1 MPRTGRLDTAGAL
14 HHVMIRG
21 MERKQIFRDNNDRED
36 FLARLEKLLPATQ
49 TSCFAWALIPNH
61 AHFLFRTGNVPIA
74 TLMSRL
80 LTGYAGYFN
89 VRHKRSGRLF
99 QNRYKSILCQE
110 DAYLTELVRYIHLNP
125 HRAGLVKSMGELN
138 RYAYCGHSTLMGNKK
153 RDWQDANYV
162 LNYFGKQ
169 RTSAIRHYYEYV
181 AAGIEQGKRT
191 DLTGG
196 GLIRSLGGWSAVNR
210 SDLKDAHMKSDERIL
225 GDGDFVDEL
234 LSASNEKFERFHT
247 IKRLGYDLDKIAERA
262 AEVCHVA
269 LEDIFSRGKQKTKV
283 VARSVFCYWASREL
297 GIPYSELARRLY
309 ISIPAV
315 SYSVERGE
323 KIVKDRGYQL
333 LDTYIL

>member
-14 HHVMIRG
+14 HHIMIRG

-36 FLARLEKLLPATQ
+36 FLARLEKLLPATK

-80 LTGYAGYFN
+80 LTGYALYFN

-125 HRAGLVKSMGELN
+125 LRVGLVQSMGELN
-138 RYAYCGHSTLMGNKK
+138 RYAYCGHSALMGNRKC
-153 RDWQDANYV
+153 DWQDTNYV

-169 RTSAIRHYYEYV
+169 RASAIRHYSEYV
-181 AAGIEQGKRT
+181 AAGIDQGKRA

-196 GLIRSLGGWSAVNR
+196 GLIRSLGGWLAVNR
-210 SDLKDAHMKSDERIL
+210 RDLKDAPMKGDERIL
-225 GDGDFVDEL
+225 GDGDFVDAL
-234 LSASNEKFERFHT
+234 LSAANQKFERFHA
-247 IKRLGYDLDKIAERA
+247 IKRLGYDLDKTAGRA

-269 LEDIFSRGKQKTKV
+269 REDIFSRGKQKTRV
-283 VARSVFCYWASREL
+283 EARSVFCYWASREL
-297 GIPYSELARRLY
+297 GISCSELARSLH
-309 ISIPAV
+309 ISVPAV

-333 LDTYIL
+333 LDT